1 MSEVQKV
8 FGCISAATQALARAG
23 IGKNK
28 QCNGGGNFRYR
39 GIDDVYA
46 ALSPVLVQ
54 CGLTILPIR
63 IEKEADAQA
72 GKMRLVKI
80 KVCYRVAAVEDGSYI
95 DVEALG
101 EGADTGD
108 KASGKAMSYAYKSL
122 IFQLFC
128 VPVEGQPDSDSEYN
142 EPESAFVDTALLERS
157 RSAANEGREAYQL
170 FWRSLPNSDRKI
182 LVESGEHDKNKL
194 IAEEVD
200 NV

>member
-8 FGCISAATQALARAG
+8 FGCISAATQALAHAG
-23 IGKNK
+23 IGKK
-28 QCNGGGNFRYR
+28 QQCNGGGNFKYR

-46 ALSPVLVQ
+46 ALSPVLTKT
-54 CGLTILPIR
+54 GLTILPIR

-80 KVCYRVAAVEDGSYI
+80 KITYRVAAVEDGSYI

-128 VPVEGQPDSDSEYN
+128 VPVVGQPDPDSESKP
-142 EPESAFVDTALLERS
+142 PEGAFVDTDLLTRS
-157 RSAANEGREAYQL
+157 RAAANKGINAYKA
-170 FWRSLPNSDRKI
+170 FWRGISSENRTLLI
-182 LVESGEHDKNKL
+182 ESGEHDKNKL
-194 IAEEVD
+194 IADGVD